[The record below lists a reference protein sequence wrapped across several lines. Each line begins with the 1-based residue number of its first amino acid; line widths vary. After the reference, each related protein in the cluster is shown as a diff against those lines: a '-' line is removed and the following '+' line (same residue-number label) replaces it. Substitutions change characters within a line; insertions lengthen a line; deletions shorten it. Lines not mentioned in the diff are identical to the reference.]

1 MNPLFPV
8 YRILPGKT
16 RVSDAV
22 RQARAEGAGLYLT
35 ERGQVIIAPTGRPGW
50 RRLNIRQA
58 EAA

>member
-1 MNPLFPV
+1 MTPVFPV

-22 RQARAEGAGLYLT
+22 RQAQADGAGLYLT

-50 RRLNIRQA
+50 RRLNIRSA

>member
-1 MNPLFPV
+1 MNPVFPV

-22 RQARAEGAGLYLT
+22 RLARADGAWLYLT

-50 RRLNIRQA
+50 RRLNIRSA